1 MRHLEV
7 RLRPWERRR
16 LRQLRDHAASPRA
29 AKRAMCLLRSAAGEP
44 ACVIARVTGLSRDAI
59 TDIRRRWRKRRL
71 RSLSDKPRSGR
82 PPRATKRYRTELRN
96 ALRNGPL
103 RFGYVFTVWSIARL
117 AAHLHRRTGIRFSTD
132 WLRQLARAE
141 GFVIARPKHT
151 LKNKRKR
158 REYREA
164 KQRLERL
171 KKGRFKRTR
180 RTSCGT
186 PTPPASSCCRTWR
199 AAGCAAESNWP

>member
-29 AKRAMCLLRSAAGEP
+29 AKRAMCLLRSAAGET
-44 ACVIARVTGLSRDAI
+44 AGVIARVTGLSRDAI
-59 TDIRRRWRKRRL
+59 TDIRRRWRQRRL
-71 RSLSDKPRSGR
+71 RSLSDRPRSGR
-82 PPRATKRYRTELRN
+82 PTRATERYRRDLRN
-96 ALRNGPL
+96 AQRRGPL
-103 RFGYVFTVWSIARL
+103 PFGYVFSVWSIARL

-132 WLRQLARAE
+132 WLRRLARAE

-158 REYREA
+158 REYRRA

-171 KKGRFKRTR
+171 KRGRFGRTR
-180 RTSCGT
+180 PMNCGT
-186 PTPPASSCCRTWR
+186 PTPPASSCSRTWR
-199 AAGCAAESNWP
+199 AAGCAAARSWP